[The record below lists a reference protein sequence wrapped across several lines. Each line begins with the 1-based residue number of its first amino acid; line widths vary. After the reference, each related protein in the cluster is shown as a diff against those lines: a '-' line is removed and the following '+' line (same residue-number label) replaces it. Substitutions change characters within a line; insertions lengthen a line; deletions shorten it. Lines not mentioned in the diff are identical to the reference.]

1 MDLTKIVAIG
11 GLLLFEYI
19 CFRILGVNF
28 LSTMRRAR
36 IHAFKILDAKSDTAA
51 VAGEEKDQNPTE
63 VVPI

>member
-1 MDLTKIVAIG
+1 MFYIALPKIILTCG
-11 GLLLFEYI
+11 RLMFP
-19 CFRILGVNF
+19 RILGVNF